1 MADVLTRAQLAAQ
14 IERYERKR
22 DAIRGTSI
30 AAKEQKARIERYL
43 MMLRR
48 RLERAENSDY
58 EEQIVQV
65 KRIE

>member
-1 MADVLTRAQLAAQ
+1 MADVLTRAQLVEQ
-14 IERYERKR
+14 IARFERKR
-22 DAIRGTSI
+22 DAIHGNSI

-58 EEQIVQV
+58 EEQIVRV